1 MMDHHH
7 DIAVGVPTCLLF
19 IYGTLRSGQPQA
31 PRLGGA
37 ESLGLA
43 KVAGELRNLGD
54 YPGLAPGTE
63 IVHGE
68 LFRIPEVALARI
80 DELEGCDPDDPEG
93 SLFRRE
99 MRRIMREDGSEVEGW
114 TYVWTHGG
122 GTPIPSGDWL
132 EFLARTRAGQP
143 PIPWL

>member
-54 YPGLAPGTE
+54 YPGLARGTE

-68 LFRIPEVALARI
+68 LFRIPEAALARI